1 MRDLQDPHERAKRLA
16 RLIVSD
22 LILYNQQKIMEGIRN
37 DTLFELLGE
46 EIQKGREY
54 YERNVDPL
62 VLSETNYFNEIL
74 VDMLL
79 KGKGNIPSKL
89 W

>member
-1 MRDLQDPHERAKRLA
+1 MRDLQDPHEKAKRLA

-22 LILYNQQKIMEGIRN
+22 LILYNQQKIMEGIRD
-37 DTLFELLGE
+37 DTLFELLEE

>member
-1 MRDLQDPHERAKRLA
+1 MRDLQDPHEKAKRLA

-22 LILYNQQKIMEGIRN
+22 LIMYNQQKIVEGIRN
-37 DTLFELLGE
+37 DTLFELLEG

-54 YERNVDPL
+54 YEKNVDPL

-74 VDMLL
+74 IDMLL

>member
-1 MRDLQDPHERAKRLA
+1 MRGLQDPHERAKRLA

-22 LILYNQQKIMEGIRN
+22 LILYNQQKIMEGIMN
-37 DTLFELLGE
+37 DSLFELLKD

-54 YERNVDPL
+54 YEKNVDPL
-62 VLSETNYFNEIL
+62 VLAQTNYFNETL

-79 KGKGNIPSKL
+79 KGKGNIPSKI

>member
-1 MRDLQDPHERAKRLA
+1 MAIPQDPHERAKRLA

-22 LILYNQQKIMEGIRN
+22 IILYNQERIVEGIKN
-37 DTLFELLGE
+37 DNLFELLKE
-46 EIQKGREY
+46 EIEAGWKY
-54 YERNVDPL
+54 YVENVDPL
-62 VLSETNYFNEIL
+62 VLEQTNYFNEML

-79 KGKGNIPSKL
+79 KGKGNIPSKI

>member
-1 MRDLQDPHERAKRLA
+1 MAVQKDPHERAKRLA

-22 LILYNQQKIMEGIRN
+22 LILYNQQKILEGITN
-37 DTLFELLGE
+37 DSLFDLLKD

-54 YERNVDPL
+54 YEKNVDPG
-62 VLSETNYFNEIL
+62 VLQQTNYFNETL

-79 KGKGNIPSKL
+79 KGKGHIPSKI